1 MDKFLNISLKNIA
14 WFNDVNQ
21 KGNLDMSP
29 SYQRNAVWT
38 TRQKSYLVDSILNG
52 YPIPEIYIQEEVD
65 DEGHSKFIIVDGQQ
79 RLRAVLEFLDN
90 KFSLNKDDS
99 PSFNGA
105 FFSDLPSDVKRIFC
119 RSNFIVRTIP
129 EMPENEIR
137 NIFKRLNL
145 NVVSLN
151 AQEIR
156 RAAYSGG
163 LIKFVSKLS
172 ANPFWGNMH
181 IFSANDVKRLRD
193 EQFISELSLLAIE
206 GITNKKDRL
215 DNFFEKTEVDFSE
228 KDLLEE
234 TFQIIFD
241 TLSPMASELSKT
253 RWRNKTDLYTLFS
266 VICDVKQYIY
276 VLQKNQSDILS
287 SLVEF
292 SKLVNECLKVNEE
305 LGANFPEYIKNYTKG
320 VRASTDYK
328 ARLLRKDSLKY
339 YLQQKIKELAVM

>member
-1 MDKFLNISLKNIA
+1 
-14 WFNDVNQ
+14 
-21 KGNLDMSP
+21 
-29 SYQRNAVWT
+29 
-38 TRQKSYLVDSILNG
+38 
-52 YPIPEIYIQEEVD
+52 
-65 DEGHSKFIIVDGQQ
+65 
-79 RLRAVLEFLDN
+79 
-90 KFSLNKDDS
+90 
-99 PSFNGA
+99 
-105 FFSDLPSDVKRIFC
+105 
-119 RSNFIVRTIP
+119 
-129 EMPENEIR
+129 
-137 NIFKRLNL
+137 
-145 NVVSLN
+145 
-151 AQEIR
+151 
-156 RAAYSGG
+156 
-163 LIKFVSKLS
+163 
-172 ANPFWGNMH
+172 MH

-253 RWRNKTDLYTLFS
+253 RWRNKTDFYTLFS

>member
-1 MDKFLNISLKNIA
+1 M
-14 WFNDVNQ
+14 
-21 KGNLDMSP
+21 
-29 SYQRNAVWT
+29 
-38 TRQKSYLVDSILNG
+38 NG

-65 DEGHSKFIIVDGQQ
+65 DEGHSKFIIIDGQQ

-90 KFSLNKDDS
+90 KFSLDKDDS

-105 FFSDLPSDVKRIFC
+105 FFSDLPSDLKRIFF
-119 RSNFIVRTIP
+119 RYNFIVRTIP

-172 ANPFWGNMH
+172 ANPFWGNLH

-241 TLSPMASELSKT
+241 TLNPMASELSKT
-253 RWRNKTDLYTLFS
+253 RWRNKTDFYTLFG

-292 SKLVNECLKVNEE
+292 SNLVNECLKVTEE

-339 YLQQKIKELAVM
+339 YLQQKINKLAVM

>member
-1 MDKFLNISLKNIA
+1 
-14 WFNDVNQ
+14 
-21 KGNLDMSP
+21 
-29 SYQRNAVWT
+29 
-38 TRQKSYLVDSILNG
+38 
-52 YPIPEIYIQEEVD
+52 
-65 DEGHSKFIIVDGQQ
+65 
-79 RLRAVLEFLDN
+79 
-90 KFSLNKDDS
+90 
-99 PSFNGA
+99 
-105 FFSDLPSDVKRIFC
+105 
-119 RSNFIVRTIP
+119 
-129 EMPENEIR
+129 MPENEIR

-241 TLSPMASELSKT
+241 TLNPMASELSKT
-253 RWRNKTDLYTLFS
+253 RWRNKTDFYTLFS

-287 SLVEF
+287 SLIEF
-292 SKLVNECLKVNEE
+292 SKSVNECLKVNEE

-339 YLQQKIKELAVM
+339 YLQQKINELAVI